1 MKTYNKRI
9 VSSIIFLCLAV
20 ITQSTAFATS
30 QGAVENSSPAN
41 GLKDSKPLPSGDVTT
56 KDIEALPAPLSKPA
70 SGLQQYET
78 DGPARIRAVVSY
90 GLQNRFQVQGR
101 KIREVIGQGFLY
113 SINSDESGNHVF
125 ITPVAAKG
133 EMIDLTFIC
142 DNDKAIDLS
151 LQVLEGRSQS
161 ILINEKELPVT
172 ENSGKALADDHEQE
186 IAAVHLLKMMIKDRK
201 SRYDVEILNR
211 TVPNT
216 LTREDTSSLSFVIDR
231 RYGWAKNNLK
241 GLRVVIKN
249 HGLGSIRL
257 SREIMNDLFEDIKS
271 VHIVPAELRGGESAF
286 AYVIRDDGRF
296 GQNGEKE

>member
-1 MKTYNKRI
+1 MKTGRKRI
-9 VSSIIFLCLAV
+9 ISSAIFACILISQNV
-20 ITQSTAFATS
+20 AFATS

-41 GLKDSKPLPSGDVTT
+41 DLKDSKPLTSSDVTT
-56 KDIEALPAPLSKPA
+56 KDIEALLADQGTAAL
-70 SGLQQYET
+70 GLQQYET

-125 ITPVAAKG
+125 ITPIAAKG

-172 ENSGKALADDHEQE
+172 ENSSKEVTCNHEQE

-201 SRYDVEILNR
+201 SRYDVEIFNKS
-211 TVPNT
+211 VPNT

-249 HGLGSIRL
+249 HGLGLIRL
-257 SREIMNDLFEDIKS
+257 SREIMNDLFEDVKS
-271 VHIVPAELRGGESAF
+271 VHIAPAELSGGESAF
-286 AYVIRDDGRF
+286 AYVIREDGRF

>member
-1 MKTYNKRI
+1 MKTGRKRI
-9 VSSIIFLCLAV
+9 ISSAIFVYILISQNV
-20 ITQSTAFATS
+20 AFANS

-41 GLKDSKPLPSGDVTT
+41 DLKDSPAILSGDVTT
-56 KDIEALPAPLSKPA
+56 KDIEALLAGQSTAAL
-70 SGLQQYET
+70 GLQQYET
-78 DGPARIRAVVSY
+78 DGFKRIRAFISY
-90 GLQNRFQVQGR
+90 GLQNRFQVRGR
-101 KIREVIGQGFLY
+101 NIREVIGQGFLY

-125 ITPVAAKG
+125 ITPVAKKG

-172 ENSGKALADDHEQE
+172 ENSGQVLDGNHEQE

-201 SRYDVEILNR
+201 SRYDVEILNKS
-211 TVPNT
+211 VPGT
-216 LTREDTSSLSFVIDR
+216 LTREDTSGLSFIIDR

-257 SREIMNDLFEDIKS
+257 SREIMNDLFEDVKS
-271 VHIVPAELRGGESAF
+271 VHIAPAELSGGESAF
-286 AYVIRDDGRF
+286 AYIIREDGRF

>member
-9 VSSIIFLCLAV
+9 VSSIIFSCLAV

-30 QGAVENSSPAN
+30 QGAVSSPAN
-41 GLKDSKPLPSGDVTT
+41 DLKDSKPLTSGDVTT
-56 KDIEALPAPLSKPA
+56 KDVEALLTNLSTA
-70 SGLQQYET
+70 ALGLQQYET
-78 DGPARIRAVVSY
+78 DGFKRIRAFISY
-90 GLQNRFQVQGR
+90 GLQNRFQVRGR

-125 ITPVAAKG
+125 ITPVATKG

-172 ENSGKALADDHEQE
+172 DNSSKEVACNHEQE

-201 SRYDVEILNR
+201 SRYDVEILNKS
-211 TVPNT
+211 VPGT
-216 LTREDTSSLSFVIDR
+216 LTGEDTSGLSFIIDR

-257 SREIMNDLFEDIKS
+257 SREIMNDLFEDVKS
-271 VHIVPAELRGGESAF
+271 VHIAPAELSRGESAF
-286 AYVIRDDGRF
+286 AYIIREDGRF

>member
-1 MKTYNKRI
+1 MKTGKKRI
-9 VSSIIFLCLAV
+9 ISSIIFSCLAV
-20 ITQSTAFATS
+20 ITQSTAFATL
-30 QGAVENSSPAN
+30 QGAVSSPAN
-41 GLKDSKPLPSGDVTT
+41 GLRDSKLLPSGDVTA
-56 KDIEALPAPLSKPA
+56 KDVEALPAPLSKPA
-70 SGLQQYET
+70 LGLQQYET

-142 DNDKAIDLS
+142 DKDKAIDLS

-161 ILINEKELPVT
+161 ILINEKELPV
-172 ENSGKALADDHEQE
+172 NKNLGAVPACNHEQE

-201 SRYDVEILNR
+201 SRYEVEILNR
-211 TVPNT
+211 SVPNT
-216 LTREDTSSLSFVIDR
+216 LTREDTSGLSFVIDR

-257 SREIMNDLFEDIKS
+257 SREIMNDLFEDVKS
-271 VHIVPAELRGGESAF
+271 VHIAPAELRGGASAF

>member
-1 MKTYNKRI
+1 MKTGRKRI
-9 VSSIIFLCLAV
+9 ISSAIFAYILISQNV
-20 ITQSTAFATS
+20 AFATS
-30 QGAVENSSPAN
+30 QGAVSSPAN
-41 GLKDSKPLPSGDVTT
+41 DLKDSPAVLSGDVTT
-56 KDIEALPAPLSKPA
+56 KDVEALLAGQGIAAL
-70 SGLQQYET
+70 GLQQYET
-78 DGPARIRAVVSY
+78 DRSARIRAFISY
-90 GLQNRFQVQGR
+90 GLQNRFQVRGR

-142 DNDKAIDLS
+142 DNERAIDLS

-172 ENSGKALADDHEQE
+172 ENSSKEVACNHEQE

-201 SRYDVEILNR
+201 SRYDVEIFNKS
-211 TVPNT
+211 VPNT
-216 LTREDTSSLSFVIDR
+216 LNQQDTSSLSFVIDR

-257 SREIMNDLFEDIKS
+257 SREIMNDLFEDVKS
-271 VHIVPAELRGGESAF
+271 VHIAPAELSGGESAF
-286 AYVIRDDGRF
+286 AYIIREDGRF

>member
-1 MKTYNKRI
+1 MKTGRKRI
-9 VSSIIFLCLAV
+9 ISSAIFVYILISQNV
-20 ITQSTAFATS
+20 AFANS

-41 GLKDSKPLPSGDVTT
+41 DLKDSPAILSGDVTT
-56 KDIEALPAPLSKPA
+56 KDIEALLAGQSTAAL
-70 SGLQQYET
+70 GLQQYET
-78 DGPARIRAVVSY
+78 DGFKRIRAFISY

-125 ITPVAAKG
+125 ITPVATKG

-142 DNDKAIDLS
+142 DNERAIDLS

-172 ENSGKALADDHEQE
+172 ENSSKEVAYNHEQE
-186 IAAVHLLKMMIKDRK
+186 LAAVHLLKMMIKDRK
-201 SRYDVEILNR
+201 SRYDVEILNKS
-211 TVPNT
+211 VPGT
-216 LTREDTSSLSFVIDR
+216 LTREDTSGLSFIIDR

-257 SREIMNDLFEDIKS
+257 SREIMNDLFEDVKS
-271 VHIVPAELRGGESAF
+271 VHIAPAELSGGESAF
-286 AYVIRDDGRF
+286 AYVIREDGRF

>member
-1 MKTYNKRI
+1 MKTGRKRVI
-9 VSSIIFLCLAV
+9 SSAIFACIMISQNV
-20 ITQSTAFATS
+20 AFATS
-30 QGAVENSSPAN
+30 QGAVSSPVN
-41 GLKDSKPLPSGDVTT
+41 DFKDSKPLTSANVTT
-56 KDIEALPAPLSKPA
+56 KDVKALLVPLSKPA
-70 SGLQQYET
+70 LGLQQYET
-78 DGPARIRAVVSY
+78 DGPTRIRAVVSY

-172 ENSGKALADDHEQE
+172 ENSSKEVACNHEQE

-201 SRYDVEILNR
+201 SRYDVEISNKS
-211 TVPNT
+211 VPNT
-216 LTREDTSSLSFVIDR
+216 LIREDISSLSFVIDR

-249 HGLGSIRL
+249 HGLGLIRL
-257 SREIMNDLFEDIKS
+257 SREIMNDLFEDVKS
-271 VHIVPAELRGGESAF
+271 VHIAPAELSGGESAF
-286 AYVIRDDGRF
+286 AYVIREDGRF

>member
-1 MKTYNKRI
+1 MKTGRKRI
-9 VSSIIFLCLAV
+9 ISSAIFACILISQNV
-20 ITQSTAFATS
+20 AFATS

-41 GLKDSKPLPSGDVTT
+41 DLKDSKSLPSGDVTT
-56 KDIEALPAPLSKPA
+56 KGSEALLAPLSKPA
-70 SGLQQYET
+70 LGLQQYET
-78 DGPARIRAVVSY
+78 DGPTRIRAVVSY
-90 GLQNRFQVQGR
+90 GLQNRFQVRGR

-125 ITPVAAKG
+125 ITPVAALS

-161 ILINEKELPVT
+161 ILINEKELPAT
-172 ENSGKALADDHEQE
+172 ENSSKEVADDHEQE

-201 SRYDVEILNR
+201 SRYDVEILNKS
-211 TVPNT
+211 VPNT
-216 LTREDTSSLSFVIDR
+216 LTREDASNLSFIIDR

-257 SREIMNDLFEDIKS
+257 SREIMNDLFEDVKS
-271 VHIVPAELRGGESAF
+271 VHIAPAELSGGESAF
-286 AYVIRDDGRF
+286 AYVIREDGRF

>member
-1 MKTYNKRI
+1 MKTGRKRI
-9 VSSIIFLCLAV
+9 ISSAIFVYILISQNV
-20 ITQSTAFATS
+20 AFATS
-30 QGAVENSSPAN
+30 QGVVSSPAN
-41 GLKDSKPLPSGDVTT
+41 DLKYSPAVLSGDVTT
-56 KDIEALPAPLSKPA
+56 KDIEALLATMSTAAL
-70 SGLQQYET
+70 GLQQYET
-78 DGPARIRAVVSY
+78 DGFKRIRAFISY
-90 GLQNRFQVQGR
+90 GLQNRFQVRGR

-125 ITPVAAKG
+125 ITPVAKKG

-172 ENSGKALADDHEQE
+172 ENSGQVLDGNHEQE

-201 SRYDVEILNR
+201 SRYDVEILNKS
-211 TVPNT
+211 VPGT
-216 LTREDTSSLSFVIDR
+216 LTREDTSGLSFIIDR

-257 SREIMNDLFEDIKS
+257 SREIMNDLFEDVKS
-271 VHIVPAELRGGESAF
+271 VHIAPAELSGGESAF
-286 AYVIRDDGRF
+286 AYIIREDGRF

>member
-1 MKTYNKRI
+1 MKTGRKRI
-9 VSSIIFLCLAV
+9 ISSAIFACILISQNV
-20 ITQSTAFATS
+20 AFATS

-41 GLKDSKPLPSGDVTT
+41 DLKDSKPLTSGDVTT
-56 KDIEALPAPLSKPA
+56 KDVEALLTNLSKPA
-70 SGLQQYET
+70 LGLQQYET
-78 DGPARIRAVVSY
+78 DGFKRIRAFISY
-90 GLQNRFQVQGR
+90 GLQNRFQVQER

-151 LQVLEGRSQS
+151 LQVLEARSQS

-172 ENSGKALADDHEQE
+172 ENSGQVLDGNHEQE

-201 SRYDVEILNR
+201 SRYDVEIFNKS
-211 TVPNT
+211 VPNT

-257 SREIMNDLFEDIKS
+257 SREIMNDLFEDVKS
-271 VHIVPAELRGGESAF
+271 IHIAPAYLRGGESAF

>member
-1 MKTYNKRI
+1 
-9 VSSIIFLCLAV
+9 LLAG
-20 ITQSTAFATS
+20 
-30 QGAVENSSPAN
+30 QG
-41 GLKDSKPLPSGDVTT
+41 
-56 KDIEALPAPLSKPA
+56 KPA
-70 SGLQQYET
+70 SRLQQYET

-172 ENSGKALADDHEQE
+172 ENSGKALDGNHEQE

-201 SRYDVEILNR
+201 SRYDVEIFNKS
-211 TVPNT
+211 VPNT
-216 LTREDTSSLSFVIDR
+216 LTREDTSGLSFVIDR

-257 SREIMNDLFEDIKS
+257 SQEIMNDLFEDVKT
-271 VHIVPAELRGGESAF
+271 VHIAPAELSGGESAF
-286 AYVIRDDGRF
+286 AYVIREDGRF

>member
-1 MKTYNKRI
+1 MKTGRKRI
-9 VSSIIFLCLAV
+9 ISSAIFACILISQNV
-20 ITQSTAFATS
+20 AFATS

-41 GLKDSKPLPSGDVTT
+41 DLKDSKPLTSGDVTT
-56 KDIEALPAPLSKPA
+56 KDVEALLTNLSKPA
-70 SGLQQYET
+70 LGLQQYET
-78 DGPARIRAVVSY
+78 DGFKRIRAFISY
-90 GLQNRFQVQGR
+90 GLQNRFQVQER

-151 LQVLEGRSQS
+151 LQVLEARSQS

-172 ENSGKALADDHEQE
+172 ENSGQVLDGNHEQE

-201 SRYDVEILNR
+201 SRYDVEIFNKS
-211 TVPNT
+211 VPNT
-216 LTREDTSSLSFVIDR
+216 LNQQDTSGLSFVIDR

-257 SREIMNDLFEDIKS
+257 SREIMNDLFEDVKS
-271 VHIVPAELRGGESAF
+271 IHIAPAYLRGGESAF

>member
-1 MKTYNKRI
+1 MKTGKKRI
-9 VSSIIFLCLAV
+9 ISSIIFSCLAV
-20 ITQSTAFATS
+20 ITQSTAFATL
-30 QGAVENSSPAN
+30 QGAVSSPAN
-41 GLKDSKPLPSGDVTT
+41 GLRDSKLLPSGDVTA
-56 KDIEALPAPLSKPA
+56 KDVEALPAPLSKPA
-70 SGLQQYET
+70 LGLQQYET

-172 ENSGKALADDHEQE
+172 ENSSKEVACNHEQE

-201 SRYDVEILNR
+201 SKYDVEILNR
-211 TVPNT
+211 SVPNT
-216 LTREDTSSLSFVIDR
+216 LTREDTSRLSFIIDR

-257 SREIMNDLFEDIKS
+257 SREIMNDLFEDVKS
-271 VHIVPAELRGGESAF
+271 VHIAPAELSGGESAF
-286 AYVIRDDGRF
+286 AYVIREDGRF

>member
-1 MKTYNKRI
+1 MKTGRKRI
-9 VSSIIFLCLAV
+9 ISSAIFVYILISQNV
-20 ITQSTAFATS
+20 AFATS
-30 QGAVENSSPAN
+30 QGVVSSPAN
-41 GLKDSKPLPSGDVTT
+41 DLKDSPAVPSGDVTT
-56 KDIEALPAPLSKPA
+56 KDVEALLTPLGTA
-70 SGLQQYET
+70 ALGLQQYET

-125 ITPVAAKG
+125 ITPVATKG

-172 ENSGKALADDHEQE
+172 ENSSKEVACNHEQE

-201 SRYDVEILNR
+201 SRYDVEILNKS
-211 TVPNT
+211 VPGT
-216 LTREDTSSLSFVIDR
+216 LTGEDTSGLSFIIDR
-231 RYGWAKNNLK
+231 RYSWAKNNLK

-257 SREIMNDLFEDIKS
+257 SREIMNDLFEDVKS
-271 VHIVPAELRGGESAF
+271 VHIAPAELSGGESAF
-286 AYVIRDDGRF
+286 AYVIREDGRF

>member
-1 MKTYNKRI
+1 MKTGKKRI
-9 VSSIIFLCLAV
+9 ISSIIFSCLAV
-20 ITQSTAFATS
+20 ITQNTAFATS
-30 QGAVENSSPAN
+30 QGAVSSPAN
-41 GLKDSKPLPSGDVTT
+41 DLKDCPAVLSGDVTT
-56 KDIEALPAPLSKPA
+56 KDIEALPVPLSKPA
-70 SGLQQYET
+70 LGLQQYET
-78 DGPARIRAVVSY
+78 DGSARIRAVVSY

-142 DNDKAIDLS
+142 DNERAIDLS

-161 ILINEKELPVT
+161 ILINEKKLPVT
-172 ENSGKALADDHEQE
+172 ENSSKEVACNHEQE

-201 SRYDVEILNR
+201 SRYDVEIFNKS
-211 TVPNT
+211 VPNT
-216 LTREDTSSLSFVIDR
+216 LTREDASGLSFIIDR

-257 SREIMNDLFEDIKS
+257 SREIMNDLFEDVKS
-271 VHIVPAELRGGESAF
+271 VHIAPAYVRGGESAF
-286 AYVIRDDGRF
+286 AYVIREDGRF

>member
-1 MKTYNKRI
+1 MKTGRKRI
-9 VSSIIFLCLAV
+9 ISSAIFACILISQNV
-20 ITQSTAFATS
+20 AFATS
-30 QGAVENSSPAN
+30 QGGVENSSPAN
-41 GLKDSKPLPSGDVTT
+41 DLKDLKTLTSGDVTT
-56 KDIEALPAPLSKPA
+56 KDIEALLAPLSKPA
-70 SGLQQYET
+70 SRLQQYET

-133 EMIDLTFIC
+133 EMIDLTFIY

-172 ENSGKALADDHEQE
+172 ENSGKALEGNHEQE

-201 SRYDVEILNR
+201 SRYDVEIFNKS
-211 TVPNT
+211 VPNT
-216 LTREDTSSLSFVIDR
+216 LTREDTSGLSFVIDR

-257 SREIMNDLFEDIKS
+257 SREIMNDLFEDVKT
-271 VHIVPAELRGGESAF
+271 VHIAPAELSGGESAF
-286 AYVIRDDGRF
+286 AYVIREDGRF

>member
-1 MKTYNKRI
+1 MKTGRKRI
-9 VSSIIFLCLAV
+9 ISSIIFSCLAV

-30 QGAVENSSPAN
+30 QGLVGNSNPAIADP
-41 GLKDSKPLPSGDVTT
+41 GKSVL
-56 KDIEALPAPLSKPA
+56 
-70 SGLQQYET
+70 GLQQYET
-78 DGPARIRAVVSY
+78 DGPTRIRAVVSY

-125 ITPVAAKG
+125 ITPVAALG

-172 ENSGKALADDHEQE
+172 ENSSKEVACNHEQE

-201 SRYDVEILNR
+201 SRYDVEIFNKS
-211 TVPNT
+211 VPNT
-216 LTREDTSSLSFVIDR
+216 LTREDTSGLSFVIDR

-257 SREIMNDLFEDIKS
+257 SREIMNDLFEDVKS
-271 VHIVPAELRGGESAF
+271 VHIAPAYLRGGESAF

>member
-1 MKTYNKRI
+1 MKMGRKRI
-9 VSSIIFLCLAV
+9 ISSAIFAYILISQNV
-20 ITQSTAFATS
+20 AFATS

-41 GLKDSKPLPSGDVTT
+41 DLKDSKPLTSGDVTT
-56 KDIEALPAPLSKPA
+56 KDIEALLAGQGTAAL
-70 SGLQQYET
+70 GLQQYET
-78 DGPARIRAVVSY
+78 DGFKRIRAFISY

-125 ITPVAAKG
+125 IMPAAAKG

-172 ENSGKALADDHEQE
+172 ENSSKEVACNHEQE

-201 SRYDVEILNR
+201 SRYDVEILNKS
-211 TVPNT
+211 VPGT
-216 LTREDTSSLSFVIDR
+216 LTGEDTSGLSFIIDR
-231 RYGWAKNNLK
+231 RYSWAKNNLK

-257 SREIMNDLFEDIKS
+257 SREIMNDLFEDVKS
-271 VHIVPAELRGGESAF
+271 VHIAPAELSGGESAF
-286 AYVIRDDGRF
+286 AYIIREDGRF

>member
-1 MKTYNKRI
+1 MKTGRKRI
-9 VSSIIFLCLAV
+9 ISSAIFVYILISQNV
-20 ITQSTAFATS
+20 AFATS
-30 QGAVENSSPAN
+30 QGAVSSPAN
-41 GLKDSKPLPSGDVTT
+41 DLKDSPAVLSGDVTT
-56 KDIEALPAPLSKPA
+56 KDIEALLAGQGTAAL
-70 SGLQQYET
+70 GLQQYET
-78 DGPARIRAVVSY
+78 DGFKRIRAFISY
-90 GLQNRFQVQGR
+90 GLQNRFQVRGR

-125 ITPVAAKG
+125 ITPVAKKG

-161 ILINEKELPVT
+161 ILINEKELPVNKT
-172 ENSGKALADDHEQE
+172 SGAVPACNHEQE

-201 SRYDVEILNR
+201 SRYDVEILNKS
-211 TVPNT
+211 VPGT
-216 LTREDTSSLSFVIDR
+216 LTREDTSGLSFIIDR

-257 SREIMNDLFEDIKS
+257 SREIMNDLFEDVRS
-271 VHIVPAELRGGESAF
+271 VHIAPAELSGGEGAF
-286 AYVIRDDGRF
+286 AYVIREDGRF
-296 GQNGEKE
+296 DQNGEKE

>member
-9 VSSIIFLCLAV
+9 VSSIIFSCLAV

-30 QGAVENSSPAN
+30 QGAVSSPVN
-41 GLKDSKPLPSGDVTT
+41 GLRDSKLLPSGDVTT
-56 KDIEALPAPLSKPA
+56 KDVEALLETLRKPA
-70 SGLQQYET
+70 LGLQQYET
-78 DGPARIRAVVSY
+78 DKPTRIRAVVSY

-142 DNDKAIDLS
+142 DNERAIDLS
-151 LQVLEGRSQS
+151 LQVQEGRSQS

-172 ENSGKALADDHEQE
+172 ENSNKEVAYNHEQE